1 MDGTFNQTKP
11 LDLLVGSRVCFSFDP
26 RSATDRWPIVFLE
39 RVVSKLFDQ
48 DLSEAVSFLLSYLVV
63 NLMSRGL
70 GGAGYRVLARLDH
83 RRPRRYSHLVVMGL
97 KLLSPS
103 YPLDF
108 WLGKGRPLSPEAH
121 GRLVRL
127 LRAKLKPREL
137 VLPPDELFETEESR
151 YFLEYSLLYGW
162 MRQWLNYLKW
172 YHLTAL
178 SPWVTLEE
186 LFSGPVVSHS
196 WRMVAV
202 DEDLVRFSLEVVYR
216 SALLKFINQ
225 AGRGFPGESSGSC
238 ALEVDMSGCLSAH
251 RKDLASVPLRDSFSL
266 ACCLS
271 SSILPCFDSCACLD
285 RYLTSSSAVFYL
297 SFRIMI
303 RIGKILCLPY
313 RMASDAG
320 GG

>member
-1 MDGTFNQTKP
+1 MGGTFNQTKP

-63 NLMSRGL
+63 NLMPQLVYPGRVFTNYAVPGDDVVIADENVATRYKESLDLLQVVISKEKSLISRSGSAEFANNFRVRDLTVDLPRL

-137 VLPPDELFETEESR
+137 ILPPDELFETEESR

-216 SALLKFINQ
+216 SALFKFINQ
-225 AGRGFPGESSGSC
+225 A
-238 ALEVDMSGCLSAH
+238 V
-251 RKDLASVPLRDSFSL
+251 K
-266 ACCLS
+266 
-271 SSILPCFDSCACLD
+271 
-285 RYLTSSSAVFYL
+285 
-297 SFRIMI
+297 
-303 RIGKILCLPY
+303 
-313 RMASDAG
+313 
-320 GG
+320 